1 MSVGLSAVTIGKK
14 HSMLWMSGVGY
25 IAIGIVWMITG
36 VLPTQDPAF
45 DWLKLVFG
53 AQAEAEYL
61 SLIWIVCG
69 FIQLV
74 PAISPSIRNNPA
86 RRPAS
91 LGWGAAV
98 FAPTL
103 WSVIYF
109 VSVLYGNTYG
119 ARHGTVFAFLAV
131 LAWEISG
138 WEEPQLSIT
147 VDNFIAAVEE
157 DRQNDVD

>member
-14 HSMLWMSGVGY
+14 HSMLWMSGLGY
-25 IAIGIVWMITG
+25 IAIGLVWMITG
-36 VLPTQDPAF
+36 ALPAQDLAF

-53 AQAEAEYL
+53 EQAEAEYL
-61 SLIWIVCG
+61 SLIWVVCG
-69 FIQLV
+69 FIQLI
-74 PAISPSIRNNPA
+74 PATLPSSRGTPV

-119 ARHGTVFAFLAV
+119 ARHGTVFAFFAV
-131 LAWEISG
+131 VAWEISG
-138 WEEPQLSIT
+138 WEEPQLKIT
-147 VDNFIAAVEE
+147 VDKIVAAVEE
-157 DRQNDVD
+157 DRQHGAD

>member
-14 HSMLWMSGVGY
+14 HSMLWLSGLGY

-36 VLPTQDPAF
+36 ALPTQDPAF

-53 AQAEAEYL
+53 EQAEAEYL
-61 SLIWIVCG
+61 SLIWVVCG
-69 FIQLV
+69 FIQLI
-74 PAISPSIRNNPA
+74 PATLPSSRGTPV

-109 VSVLYGNTYG
+109 VSILYGNAYG
-119 ARHGTVFAFLAV
+119 ARNGTVFAFFAIV
-131 LAWEISG
+131 AWEISG
-138 WEEPQLSIT
+138 WEEPQFKIT
-147 VDNFIAAVEE
+147 VDKIVAAVEE
-157 DRQNDVD
+157 DRQYGAD

>member
-14 HSMLWMSGVGY
+14 HSMLWMSGLGY
-25 IAIGIVWMITG
+25 IAIGLVWMITG
-36 VLPTQDPAF
+36 ALPTQDPAF

-61 SLIWIVCG
+61 SLIWVVCG
-69 FIQLV
+69 FIQLI
-74 PAISPSIRNNPA
+74 PATLPSTRGTPV

-109 VSVLYGNTYG
+109 LSVLYGNAYG
-119 ARHGTVFAFLAV
+119 ARHGTVFAFFAIV
-131 LAWEISG
+131 AWEISG
-138 WEEPQLSIT
+138 WEEPQLKIT
-147 VDNFIAAVEE
+147 VDKIVAAVEE
-157 DRQNDVD
+157 DRQHGAD

>member
-1 MSVGLSAVTIGKK
+1 MPLGLIAVTIGKK
-14 HSMLWMSGVGY
+14 HSMLWMSGIGY
-25 IAIGIVWMITG
+25 ISIGIVWMITG
-36 VLPTQDPAF
+36 MSPEKDPAF

-53 AQAEAEYL
+53 EQAEAEYI

-69 FIQLV
+69 FIQLI
-74 PAISPSIRNNPA
+74 PATLPSSRGTPV

-119 ARHGTVFAFLAV
+119 ARHGTVFAFFAIV
-131 LAWEISG
+131 AWEISG
-138 WEEPQLSIT
+138 WEEPQLKIT
-147 VDNFIAAVEE
+147 VDKFVAAVEE
-157 DRQNDVD
+157 DMQHGAD

>member
-1 MSVGLSAVTIGKK
+1 MSLGLSAVTIGKK
-14 HSMLWMSGVGY
+14 HSMLWMSGIGY
-25 IAIGIVWMITG
+25 ISIGIVWMITG
-36 VLPTQDPAF
+36 ASPAQDPAF

-74 PAISPSIRNNPA
+74 PATLPSSRDNPV

-109 VSVLYGNTYG
+109 VSVLYGNPYG
-119 ARHGTVFAFLAV
+119 ARHGAVFALFAV
-131 LAWEISG
+131 VAWEISG
-138 WEEPQLSIT
+138 WEEPRFSIT

-157 DRQNDVD
+157 DRKHAVD

>member
-1 MSVGLSAVTIGKK
+1 
-14 HSMLWMSGVGY
+14 MLWMSGLGY
-25 IAIGIVWMITG
+25 IAIGLVWMITG
-36 VLPTQDPAF
+36 ALPAQDLAF

-53 AQAEAEYL
+53 EQAEAEYL
-61 SLIWIVCG
+61 SLIWVVCG
-69 FIQLV
+69 FIQLI
-74 PAISPSIRNNPA
+74 PATLPSSRGTPV

-119 ARHGTVFAFLAV
+119 ARHGTVFAFFAV
-131 LAWEISG
+131 VAWEISG
-138 WEEPQLSIT
+138 WEEPQLKIT
-147 VDNFIAAVEE
+147 VDKIVAAVEE
-157 DRQNDVD
+157 DRQHGAD

>member
-1 MSVGLSAVTIGKK
+1 MSVGLNAVTVGKK
-14 HSMLWMSGVGY
+14 HSMLWMSGLGY

-36 VLPTQDPAF
+36 VSPAQDPAF

-74 PAISPSIRNNPA
+74 PAILPSTRDNPV

-109 VSVLYGNTYG
+109 VSILYGNAYG
-119 ARHGTVFAFLAV
+119 ARNGTVFAFFAIV
-131 LAWEISG
+131 AWEISG
-138 WEEPQLSIT
+138 WEEPQLKIT
-147 VDNFIAAVEE
+147 VDKIVAAVEE
-157 DRQNDVD
+157 DMQHVAD

>member
-1 MSVGLSAVTIGKK
+1 MSLGLNAVTIGKK
-14 HSMLWMSGVGY
+14 HSMLWVSGLGY

-53 AQAEAEYL
+53 AKAEAEYL
-61 SLIWIVCG
+61 SLIWIICG
-69 FIQLV
+69 FIQLI
-74 PAISPSIRNNPA
+74 PATLRSSRGTPV

-109 VSVLYGNTYG
+109 VSVLYDNPYG
-119 ARHGTVFAFLAV
+119 ARDGTVFAFFAFV
-131 LAWEISG
+131 AWEISG
-138 WEEPQLSIT
+138 WEEPQLAIT
-147 VDNFIAAVEE
+147 VSKFVAAVEE
-157 DRQNDVD
+157 DMRHDDD

>member
-1 MSVGLSAVTIGKK
+1 MSLGLSAETIGKK
-14 HSMLWMSGVGY
+14 HSMLWMSGIGY

-36 VLPTQDPAF
+36 ASLEPDPGF

-53 AQAEAEYL
+53 ARAEAEYI

-74 PAISPSIRNNPA
+74 PAVLPSTRDNPV

-119 ARHGTVFAFLAV
+119 ARHGTVFALFAV
-131 LAWEISG
+131 VAWEISG
-138 WEEPQLSIT
+138 WEEPRLSIT
-147 VDNFIAAVEE
+147 VDKFVAAVEE
-157 DRQNDVD
+157 DRQHDAD

>member
-25 IAIGIVWMITG
+25 IAIGVVWIITG
-36 VLPTQDPAF
+36 LSPAHDPAF

-53 AQAEAEYL
+53 AQAEAEYI

-69 FIQLV
+69 FIKLI
-74 PAISPSIRNNPA
+74 PATLPSTRDNPV

-98 FAPTL
+98 FAPTM

-109 VSVLYGNTYG
+109 VSVLYGNPYG
-119 ARHGTVFAFLAV
+119 ARIGAVFALFAV
-131 LAWEISG
+131 AAWEISG
-138 WEEPQLSIT
+138 WEEPRLSIT
-147 VDNFIAAVEE
+147 VDHFIAAVEE
-157 DRQNDVD
+157 DREHDDD

>member
-1 MSVGLSAVTIGKK
+1 MSLGLSAVTIGKK
-14 HSMLWMSGVGY
+14 HSMLWMSGIGY
-25 IAIGIVWMITG
+25 ITIGIVWMITG
-36 VLPTQDPAF
+36 ASPAQDPAF

-74 PAISPSIRNNPA
+74 PATLPSTRDNPV

-109 VSVLYGNTYG
+109 VSVLYGNAYG
-119 ARHGTVFAFLAV
+119 ARHGAVFALFAIV
-131 LAWEISG
+131 AWEISG
-138 WEEPQLSIT
+138 WEEPKLTIT
-147 VDNFIAAVEE
+147 VDKIVAAVEE
-157 DRQNDVD
+157 DRQHDAD

>member
-14 HSMLWMSGVGY
+14 HSMLWMSGLGY
-25 IAIGIVWMITG
+25 IAIGLVWMITG
-36 VLPTQDPAF
+36 MLPTQDPAF

-53 AQAEAEYL
+53 EQAEAEYL
-61 SLIWIVCG
+61 SLIWVVCG
-69 FIQLV
+69 FIQLI
-74 PAISPSIRNNPA
+74 PATLPSSRGTPV

-109 VSVLYGNTYG
+109 VSILYGNVYG
-119 ARHGTVFAFLAV
+119 ARNGTVFAFFAIV
-131 LAWEISG
+131 AWEISG
-138 WEEPQLSIT
+138 WEEPQLKIT
-147 VDNFIAAVEE
+147 VDKIVAAVEE
-157 DRQNDVD
+157 DMQHGAD

>member
-14 HSMLWMSGVGY
+14 HSMLWMSGLGY
-25 IAIGIVWMITG
+25 IAIGLVWMITG
-36 VLPTQDPAF
+36 ALPIQDPAF

-53 AQAEAEYL
+53 EQAEAEYL
-61 SLIWIVCG
+61 SLIWVVCG
-69 FIQLV
+69 FIQLI
-74 PAISPSIRNNPA
+74 PATLPSSRGTPV

-109 VSVLYGNTYG
+109 LSVLYGNTYG
-119 ARHGTVFAFLAV
+119 ARHGTVFAFFAV
-131 LAWEISG
+131 VAWEISG
-138 WEEPQLSIT
+138 WEEPQLKIT
-147 VDNFIAAVEE
+147 VDKIVAAVEE
-157 DRQNDVD
+157 DRQHGAD

>member
-1 MSVGLSAVTIGKK
+1 MSVGLNAVMVGKK
-14 HSMLWMSGVGY
+14 HSMLWMSGLGY
-25 IAIGIVWMITG
+25 VSIGIVWMITG
-36 VLPTQDPAF
+36 VLPLQDLAF

-53 AQAEAEYL
+53 EQAEAEYL

-74 PAISPSIRNNPA
+74 PATLPSTRDAPVH
-86 RRPAS
+86 RPAS

-109 VSVLYGNTYG
+109 VSVLYGNPYG
-119 ARHGTVFAFLAV
+119 ARHGTVFALFAV
-131 LAWEISG
+131 VAWEISG
-138 WEEPQLSIT
+138 WEEPRLSIT
-147 VDNFIAAVEE
+147 VDEFVAAVAE
-157 DRQNDVD
+157 DMQHDDD

>member
-14 HSMLWMSGVGY
+14 HSMLWMSGLGY
-25 IAIGIVWMITG
+25 IAIGLVWMITG
-36 VLPTQDPAF
+36 ALPTQDPAF

-53 AQAEAEYL
+53 EQAEAEYL

-69 FIQLV
+69 FIQLI
-74 PAISPSIRNNPA
+74 PATFPSSRDNPV

-98 FAPTL
+98 FAPSL

-109 VSVLYGNTYG
+109 VSVLYGNAHG
-119 ARHGTVFAFLAV
+119 ARGGTIFAFFAV
-131 LAWEISG
+131 VAWEISG
-138 WEEPQLSIT
+138 WEEPKLTIT
-147 VDNFIAAVEE
+147 VDKFVAAVEE
-157 DRQNDVD
+157 DRQHDAD

>member
-1 MSVGLSAVTIGKK
+1 MSLGLSAVTIGKK
-14 HSMLWMSGVGY
+14 HSMLWMSGLGY
-25 IAIGIVWMITG
+25 VSIGIVWMITG

-53 AQAEAEYL
+53 SKAEAEYL

-69 FIQLV
+69 FIQLI
-74 PAISPSIRNNPA
+74 PATLRSSRDIPV

-119 ARHGTVFAFLAV
+119 ARHGTVFAFFAV
-131 LAWEISG
+131 VAWEISG
-138 WEEPQLSIT
+138 WEEPQLKIT
-147 VDNFIAAVEE
+147 VDKIVAAVEE
-157 DRQNDVD
+157 DRQHGAD

>member
-1 MSVGLSAVTIGKK
+1 MSLGLSAVTIGKK
-14 HSMLWMSGVGY
+14 HSMLWMSGIGY
-25 IAIGIVWMITG
+25 ITIGIVWMITG
-36 VLPTQDPAF
+36 ASPAQDPAF

-69 FIQLV
+69 FIQLI
-74 PAISPSIRNNPA
+74 PATLPSTRDNPV

-109 VSVLYGNTYG
+109 VSVLYGNPYG
-119 ARHGTVFAFLAV
+119 ARNGAVFALFAV
-131 LAWEISG
+131 MAWEISG
-138 WEEPQLSIT
+138 WEEPRFSIT

-157 DRQNDVD
+157 DRKYAVD

>member
-1 MSVGLSAVTIGKK
+1 MSLGLNAVTVGKK
-14 HSMLWMSGVGY
+14 HSMLWMSGLGY

-36 VLPTQDPAF
+36 VLPAQDPAF

-53 AQAEAEYL
+53 SQAEAEYL

-69 FIQLV
+69 FIQLA
-74 PAISPSIRNNPA
+74 PAILPSTRDNPV

-98 FAPTL
+98 FAPTM

-109 VSVLYGNTYG
+109 VSVLYGNPHG
-119 ARHGTVFAFLAV
+119 ARHGAVFALFAV
-131 LAWEISG
+131 VAWEISG
-138 WEEPQLSIT
+138 WEEPRFSIT

-157 DRQNDVD
+157 DRQNADD

>member
-1 MSVGLSAVTIGKK
+1 MSLGLSAVTIGKK
-14 HSMLWMSGVGY
+14 HSMLWMSGIGY
-25 IAIGIVWMITG
+25 ITIGIVWMITG
-36 VLPTQDPAF
+36 VSPAQDPAF

-53 AQAEAEYL
+53 EQAEAEYI

-74 PAISPSIRNNPA
+74 PATLSSTRDNPV

-109 VSVLYGNTYG
+109 VSVLYGNAYG
-119 ARHGTVFAFLAV
+119 ARHGAVFALFAV
-131 LAWEISG
+131 VAWEISG
-138 WEEPQLSIT
+138 WEEPRFSIT

-157 DRQNDVD
+157 DRKYAVD

>member
-14 HSMLWMSGVGY
+14 HSMLWMSGLGY
-25 IAIGIVWMITG
+25 IAIGLVWMITG
-36 VLPTQDPAF
+36 ALPTQDPAF

-53 AQAEAEYL
+53 EQAEAEYL
-61 SLIWIVCG
+61 SLIWVFCG
-69 FIQLV
+69 FIQLI
-74 PAISPSIRNNPA
+74 PATLPSSRGTPV

-109 VSVLYGNTYG
+109 VSILYGNTYG
-119 ARHGTVFAFLAV
+119 ARHGTVFAFFAIV
-131 LAWEISG
+131 AWEISG
-138 WEEPQLSIT
+138 WEEPQLKIT
-147 VDNFIAAVEE
+147 VDKIVAAVEK
-157 DRQNDVD
+157 DRQHGAD

>member
-1 MSVGLSAVTIGKK
+1 MSVGLSAVTTGKK
-14 HSMLWMSGVGY
+14 HSMLWMSGIGY
-25 IAIGIVWMITG
+25 ITIGIVWMITG
-36 VLPTQDPAF
+36 ALPTQDPAF

-53 AQAEAEYL
+53 EQVEAEYV

-69 FIQLV
+69 FIQLI
-74 PAISPSIRNNPA
+74 PATLPSTRDNPV

-109 VSVLYGNTYG
+109 VSILYGNPYG
-119 ARHGTVFAFLAV
+119 ARHGAVFAFFAV
-131 LAWEISG
+131 VAWEISG
-138 WEEPQLSIT
+138 WEEPRLSIT

-157 DRQNDVD
+157 DREYDAD

>member
-1 MSVGLSAVTIGKK
+1 MSLGLSAVTIGKK
-14 HSMLWMSGVGY
+14 HSMLGMSGLGY

-36 VLPTQDPAF
+36 VSPAQDPAF

-61 SLIWIVCG
+61 SLTWVVCG

-74 PAISPSIRNNPA
+74 PPILPSSRDNPV

-109 VSVLYGNTYG
+109 VSVLYGNSYG
-119 ARHGTVFAFLAV
+119 ARHGAVFALFAV
-131 LAWEISG
+131 VAWEISG
-138 WEEPQLSIT
+138 WEEPRLSIT

-157 DRQNDVD
+157 DRQNVVD

>member
-14 HSMLWMSGVGY
+14 HSMLWMSGLGY
-25 IAIGIVWMITG
+25 IAIGLVWMITG
-36 VLPTQDPAF
+36 ALPTQDPAF

-61 SLIWIVCG
+61 SLIWVVCG
-69 FIQLV
+69 FIQLI
-74 PAISPSIRNNPA
+74 PATLPSTRGTPV

-109 VSVLYGNTYG
+109 LSVLYGNAYG
-119 ARHGTVFAFLAV
+119 ARHGTVFAFFAIV
-131 LAWEISG
+131 AWEISG
-138 WEEPQLSIT
+138 WEEPQLKIT
-147 VDNFIAAVEE
+147 VDKIVAAVEE
-157 DRQNDVD
+157 DRQHGTD

>member
-1 MSVGLSAVTIGKK
+1 MSVGLSAVAVGKK
-14 HSMLWMSGVGY
+14 HSMLWMSGLGY

-36 VLPTQDPAF
+36 VLPAQDPAF

-53 AQAEAEYL
+53 SQAEAEYL

-69 FIQLV
+69 FIQLI
-74 PAISPSIRNNPA
+74 PATLPSSRGTPV

-109 VSVLYGNTYG
+109 VSVLYGNPYG
-119 ARHGTVFAFLAV
+119 ARHGAVFAFFAV
-131 LAWEISG
+131 VAWEISG
-138 WEEPQLSIT
+138 WEEPRLSIT

-157 DRQNDVD
+157 DRQHDVD

>member
-14 HSMLWMSGVGY
+14 HSMLWMSGLGY
-25 IAIGIVWMITG
+25 IAIGLVWMITG
-36 VLPTQDPAF
+36 AFPSHDPGF

-61 SLIWIVCG
+61 SLIWVVCG
-69 FIQLV
+69 FIQLI
-74 PAISPSIRNNPA
+74 PATLPSTRGTPV

-109 VSVLYGNTYG
+109 VSVLYDNPYG
-119 ARHGTVFAFLAV
+119 ARHGTVFALFAFV
-131 LAWEISG
+131 AWEISG
-138 WEEPQLSIT
+138 WEEPQLRIT
-147 VDNFIAAVEE
+147 VDKFVAAVEE
-157 DRQNDVD
+157 DMQHGGD

>member
-14 HSMLWMSGVGY
+14 HSMLWMSGLGY
-25 IAIGIVWMITG
+25 IAIGLVWMITG
-36 VLPTQDPAF
+36 ALPTQDPAF

-53 AQAEAEYL
+53 KQAEAEYL
-61 SLIWIVCG
+61 SLIWVVCG

-74 PAISPSIRNNPA
+74 PAILPSSRGNPV

-109 VSVLYGNTYG
+109 VSILYGNTYG
-119 ARHGTVFAFLAV
+119 ARHGTVFAFFAIV
-131 LAWEISG
+131 AWEISG
-138 WEEPQLSIT
+138 WEEPQLKIT
-147 VDNFIAAVEE
+147 VDKIVAAVEE
-157 DRQNDVD
+157 DRQHGAD

>member
-14 HSMLWMSGVGY
+14 HSMLWMSGLGY
-25 IAIGIVWMITG
+25 IAIGLVWMITG
-36 VLPTQDPAF
+36 ALPTQDPAF

-53 AQAEAEYL
+53 EQAEAEYL
-61 SLIWIVCG
+61 SLIWVVCG

-74 PAISPSIRNNPA
+74 PATLPSTRGAPV

-109 VSVLYGNTYG
+109 VSVLYGNAYG
-119 ARHGTVFAFLAV
+119 ARHGTVFAFFAIV
-131 LAWEISG
+131 AWEISG
-138 WEEPQLSIT
+138 WEEPQLKIT
-147 VDNFIAAVEE
+147 VDKIVAAVEE
-157 DRQNDVD
+157 DRQYGAD

>member
-14 HSMLWMSGVGY
+14 HSMLWMSGLGY
-25 IAIGIVWMITG
+25 IAIGLVWMITG
-36 VLPTQDPAF
+36 ALPTQDPAF

-61 SLIWIVCG
+61 SLIWVVCG
-69 FIQLV
+69 FIQLI
-74 PAISPSIRNNPA
+74 PAILPSTRGAPV

-109 VSVLYGNTYG
+109 LSVLYGNAYG
-119 ARHGTVFAFLAV
+119 ARHGTVFAFFAIV
-131 LAWEISG
+131 AWEISG
-138 WEEPQLSIT
+138 WEEPQLKIT
-147 VDNFIAAVEE
+147 VDKIVAAVEE
-157 DRQNDVD
+157 DRQHGAD

>member
-1 MSVGLSAVTIGKK
+1 MSLGLNAVTVGKK
-14 HSMLWMSGVGY
+14 HSMLWMSGLGY

-36 VLPTQDPAF
+36 VLPAQDPAF

-53 AQAEAEYL
+53 SQAEAEYL

-74 PAISPSIRNNPA
+74 PAILPSTRDNPV

-98 FAPTL
+98 FAPTM

-109 VSVLYGNTYG
+109 VSVLYGNPHG
-119 ARHGTVFAFLAV
+119 ARHGAVFALFAV
-131 LAWEISG
+131 VAWEISG
-138 WEEPQLSIT
+138 WEEPRFSIT

-157 DRQNDVD
+157 DRQNADD

>member
-14 HSMLWMSGVGY
+14 HSMLWMSGLGY
-25 IAIGIVWMITG
+25 IAIGLVWMITG
-36 VLPTQDPAF
+36 ALPIQDPAF

-53 AQAEAEYL
+53 EQAEAEYL
-61 SLIWIVCG
+61 SLIWVVCG
-69 FIQLV
+69 FIQLI
-74 PAISPSIRNNPA
+74 PATLRSSRGTPV

-109 VSVLYGNTYG
+109 VSILYGNTYG
-119 ARHGTVFAFLAV
+119 ARNGTVFAFFAV

-138 WEEPQLSIT
+138 WEEPQLKIT
-147 VDNFIAAVEE
+147 VDKIVAAVEE
-157 DRQNDVD
+157 DRQYGAD

>member
-1 MSVGLSAVTIGKK
+1 MSLGLSAVTIGKK
-14 HSMLWMSGVGY
+14 HSMLWMSGIGY

-36 VLPTQDPAF
+36 ASPAQDPAF

-61 SLIWIVCG
+61 SLIWVVCG

-74 PAISPSIRNNPA
+74 PATLPSSRDNPV

-91 LGWGAAV
+91 LGWGAAL
-98 FAPTL
+98 FAPTM

-109 VSVLYGNTYG
+109 VSVLYGNPYG
-119 ARHGTVFAFLAV
+119 ARHGAVFALFAV
-131 LAWEISG
+131 VAWEISG
-138 WEEPQLSIT
+138 WEEPRLSIT

-157 DRQNDVD
+157 DRKNAVD

>member
-1 MSVGLSAVTIGKK
+1 MSLGLSAVTIGKK
-14 HSMLWMSGVGY
+14 HSMLWMSGIGY
-25 IAIGIVWMITG
+25 ITIGIVWMITG
-36 VLPTQDPAF
+36 ASPAQDPAF

-69 FIQLV
+69 FIQLI
-74 PAISPSIRNNPA
+74 PATLPSSRDNPV

-109 VSVLYGNTYG
+109 VSVLYGNPYG
-119 ARHGTVFAFLAV
+119 ARHGAVFALFAV
-131 LAWEISG
+131 VAWEISG
-138 WEEPQLSIT
+138 WEEPRFSIT

-157 DRQNDVD
+157 DRKHAVD

>member
-1 MSVGLSAVTIGKK
+1 MSVGLNAVTVGKK
-14 HSMLWMSGVGY
+14 HSMLWVSGLGY

-53 AQAEAEYL
+53 AQVEAEYL

-69 FIQLV
+69 FIQLI
-74 PAISPSIRNNPA
+74 PATLRSSRDIPV

-109 VSVLYGNTYG
+109 VSVLYGNPYG
-119 ARHGTVFAFLAV
+119 ARHGAVFALFALA
-131 LAWEISG
+131 AWEISG
-138 WEEPQLSIT
+138 WEEPRLSIT

-157 DRQNDVD
+157 DRQNAVD

>member
-1 MSVGLSAVTIGKK
+1 MTIGKK
-14 HSMLWMSGVGY
+14 HSMLWMSGLGY
-25 IAIGIVWMITG
+25 IAIGLVWMITG
-36 VLPTQDPAF
+36 ALPAQDLAF

-53 AQAEAEYL
+53 EQAEAEYL
-61 SLIWIVCG
+61 SLIWVVCG
-69 FIQLV
+69 FIQLI
-74 PAISPSIRNNPA
+74 PATLPSSRGTPV

-119 ARHGTVFAFLAV
+119 ARHGTVFAFFAV
-131 LAWEISG
+131 VAWEISG
-138 WEEPQLSIT
+138 WEEPQLKIT
-147 VDNFIAAVEE
+147 VDKIVAAVEE
-157 DRQNDVD
+157 DRQHGAD

>member
-1 MSVGLSAVTIGKK
+1 MSLGLSAVTIGKR
-14 HSMLWMSGVGY
+14 HSILWMSGIGY

-36 VLPTQDPAF
+36 ASPEHDPAF

-53 AQAEAEYL
+53 PRAEAEYL

-69 FIQLV
+69 FIQLI
-74 PAISPSIRNNPA
+74 PATLPSTRDNPV

-91 LGWGAAV
+91 LGWGAAL
-98 FAPTL
+98 FAPTM

-109 VSVLYGNTYG
+109 VSVLYGNPYG
-119 ARHGTVFAFLAV
+119 ARHGAVFALFAV
-131 LAWEISG
+131 VAWEISG
-138 WEEPQLSIT
+138 WEEPRLSIT

-157 DRQNDVD
+157 DRKNAVD